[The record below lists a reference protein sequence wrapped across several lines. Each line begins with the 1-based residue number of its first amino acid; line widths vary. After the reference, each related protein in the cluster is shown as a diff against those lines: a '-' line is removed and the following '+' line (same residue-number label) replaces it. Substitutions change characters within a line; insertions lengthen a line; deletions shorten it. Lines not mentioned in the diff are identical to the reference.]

1 MVSPG
6 QEKDLEQRVLRE
18 KQESV
23 EDVINTV
30 NSWEWESVQNLIW
43 EDPVRDSSLG
53 LKATISKAQVQ
64 LRNLK
69 PLHGQLKEESDQI
82 LPKCVPSFSI
92 SYQSVN

>member
-30 NSWEWESVQNLIW
+30 NSWEWESVQNPI
-43 EDPVRDSSLG
+43 
-53 LKATISKAQVQ
+53 
-64 LRNLK
+64 
-69 PLHGQLKEESDQI
+69 
-82 LPKCVPSFSI
+82 
-92 SYQSVN
+92 